1 MKIIQNQWKSMK
13 IVGQLQFTYKI
24 NENHRKSPKINES
37 QWKLQ
42 ANYSSPT
49 KSQQLGQ
56 QQPPRTQ
63 SNSVVVIVVVVMVV
77 VVETCFTTKQSCL
90 SSWNWTSQQLKCQN
104 SNKTIQNAKTCQQ
117 GFKNDIHTHGS
128 CVFEEPHQ
136 LKTNLATTHSCPETE
151 RLAPGI
157 AHGLR
162 IRIAQTASQVTLKL
176 HWVFLVWAPSC
187 NVEQLTVVAKDC
199 CWLFKSPPPHAI
211 TCLHHIQRSIVW
223 HRLH

>member
-1 MKIIQNQWKSMK
+1 MKRQIIHTTNVEDAPMTCLSFGRMRA
-13 IVGQLQFTYKI
+13 GLASPRMAPA
-24 NENHRKSPKINES
+24 HRIRAG
-37 QWKLQ
+37 KL
-42 ANYSSPT
+42 
-49 KSQQLGQ
+49 L
-56 QQPPRTQ
+56 PPF
-63 SNSVVVIVVVVMVV
+63 SCSAVVMVVVAVVVVVVVVVMVV
-77 VVETCFTTKQSCL
+77 VVATGFATKQSCL

-176 HWVFLVWAPSC
+176 H
-187 NVEQLTVVAKDC
+187 
-199 CWLFKSPPPHAI
+199 
-211 TCLHHIQRSIVW
+211 
-223 HRLH
+223 